1 MKTLVKNEL
10 RLASWIRLLRPHQYT
25 KNLFIFLPLF
35 FAIRITEADLL
46 LNAVICFVLFSMIAS
61 SVYILNDF
69 KDIEE
74 DKKHPKKMY
83 RPLASGE
90 ISKSQA
96 LVLMFVFI
104 TVSLGIAVSLDIK
117 MASVLALYLL
127 MNIGYSMGL
136 KHIPLL
142 DIFLIATGFVLRLL
156 AGAVAT
162 GVELTMW
169 IILVTFLLA
178 LFLGLAKRRDDV
190 LLAGEGKRTRKNIDG
205 YNLEFVNAAMVIMAS
220 VVIVSYIF
228 YTISSEVQEKFN
240 SKFLYLTVVFVVLG
254 IMRYLQITFVENNSG
269 SPAALLLRDR
279 FLQISILA
287 WMLVFVFLIY

>member
-10 RLASWIRLLRPHQYT
+10 RLASWIKLLRPHQYT

-104 TVSLGIAVSLDIK
+104 TVSLGIAVSLNIK

-228 YTISSEVQEKFN
+228 YTISPEVQEKLN

-269 SPAALLLRDR
+269 SPASLLLRDR